1 MRAPLHSLKWLEFD
15 YSVWCYSSFDP
26 LIGEKCEVPS
36 NNLQMGFIIHNGVM
50 DVRETD
56 IYRVSQ
62 IMRTSFWAIFKAI
75 MDFFK
80 EPNKGLKPH
89 IVRIE
94 F

>member
-1 MRAPLHSLKWLEFD
+1 
-15 YSVWCYSSFDP
+15 
-26 LIGEKCEVPS
+26 
-36 NNLQMGFIIHNGVM
+36 M